1 MPGQPASPAYC
12 LAVASL
18 TSLSIERTDLS
29 AAARDHV
36 QLVVGEWTLLA
47 DLAFADLV
55 LWLPT
60 WNDGGFVAA
69 AQVRPTTGRTTLPHD
84 VVGSYAPRG
93 REPLL
98 DRALA
103 TRSVV
108 TDRDALK
115 PHIPTAREAIPVWH
129 SGRVVA
135 VIARHSDLS
144 TTPIGR
150 LEEVYLESADALAE
164 MIAEGSFPDPSG
176 ISITGSPPRVGDG
189 LVRLDSH
196 GTVVFASP
204 NAASA
209 LHRIGVQVEI
219 VGAKMQSLV
228 ARFARRPGPID
239 ESVAVVTSGR
249 ASGYSELES
258 PNATVT
264 IRGLPLRRDR
274 SFAGALI
281 LLRDV
286 TDLRSRERDL
296 LTKDATIREIH
307 HRVKNN
313 LQTVAALLRLQAR
326 RVDVPE
332 AREALEEA
340 ERRVAAIAAVHESM
354 SHSLDQDVDFDQIAD
369 RVIVLVHEMSA
380 GVGGEVDVRRTETF
394 GVLPARIA
402 TPLAMALTELLQN
415 AVEHGLTKVGGGVV
429 TLTPRREDGCLVV
442 DVVDNGVG
450 FGSSDGTEL
459 IGRLGLQIVQTL
471 VVDDLGGTFAIAAR
485 HREDQGTDQHPGTRA
500 RLEIPIPQ

>member
-18 TSLSIERTDLS
+18 TSLAIERTDLS
-29 AAARDHV
+29 PAARDHI
-36 QLVVGEWTLLA
+36 QMLVGEWTLLA

-69 AQVRPTTGRTTLPHD
+69 AQVRPTTGRTTLPQD
-84 VVGSYAPRG
+84 VVGHYAPRG

-108 TDRDALK
+108 ADRDALQ
-115 PHIPTAREAIPVWH
+115 PHIPIGREAVPVRH

-144 TTPIGR
+144 STPIGR

-164 MIAEGSFPDPSG
+164 MIAEGDFPDPSG

-219 VGAKMQSLV
+219 VGAKLQSLV

-239 ESVAVVTSGR
+239 ESLAVVTSGR

-258 PNATVT
+258 PYATVT

-340 ERRVAAIAAVHESM
+340 ERRVAAIAVVHESM

-369 RVIVLVHEMSA
+369 RVVVLVQEMSA
-380 GVGGEVDVRRTETF
+380 GVGGEVDVRRTDTF

-429 TLTPRREDGCLVV
+429 ILTPRREDGCIVV

-450 FGSSDGTEL
+450 FGSSDGPEL
-459 IGRLGLQIVQTL
+459 IGRLGLQIVRTL
-471 VVDDLGGTFAIAAR
+471 VVDDLRGTFAIAAR
-485 HREDQGTDQHPGTRA
+485 DPEDRGTDEHPGTRA
-500 RLEIPIPQ
+500 RLEIPIPR